1 MQNVQGYTSKTRR
14 PLFASSFSI
23 YMTVPLQALQLVII
37 SRNFNF
43 QFSKFFTVTML
54 WENVK
59 FVLFVMFFRSNLP
72 DWLTENI
79 QCLSGE
85 QNKKC
90 DLLAVLIFI
99 KIYAKNLDL
108 FYVDFIQ
115 AKCYESFVLVKYLNL
130 KTLFLVAY
138 GFL

>member
-1 MQNVQGYTSKTRR
+1 MW
-14 PLFASSFSI
+14 PISSF
-23 YMTVPLQALQLVII
+23 
-37 SRNFNF
+37 
-43 QFSKFFTVTML
+43 
-54 WENVK
+54 
-59 FVLFVMFFRSNLP
+59 
-72 DWLTENI
+72 
-79 QCLSGE
+79 
-85 QNKKC
+85 
-90 DLLAVLIFI
+90 